1 MRLAILPGTANSTLA
16 SAIAALLGTAARQRD
31 ITRFPDG
38 ELGIS
43 LTESVRGDDVY
54 VVQPA
59 SPPVNEHLVELL
71 LLADACRRDGAARI
85 TAVMP
90 YVGYAR
96 QDRRTG
102 RSALG
107 GRLMADLIA
116 AAGVDRVVAVDV
128 HTPAIEGFFGA
139 PVEHLTAVPL
149 LAERA
154 RPGLPRDSVI
164 VAPDLGAAKLAERYA
179 RLLDLPVAFVH
190 KRRITAT
197 EVAVHQV
204 TGDVAGRAPL
214 IVDDMISTGATIE
227 AAANAV
233 LAAGARSEITVA
245 ATHALLV
252 GRAVEWLR
260 GLGLRRLVVTD
271 SVALPADAPLPLE
284 VVSLD
289 RLLADALARL
299 HGAPAPGAAAAS
311 G

>member
-1 MRLAILPGTANSTLA
+1 VRLTILSGTAHGALA
-16 SAIAALLGTAARQRD
+16 TAIAAALGSPARQRD
-31 ITRFPDG
+31 IARFPDG

-43 LTESVRGDDVY
+43 IHESLRGDDVY
-54 VVQPA
+54 LVQPV

-96 QDRRTG
+96 QDRRSG

-107 GRLMADLIA
+107 GRLVADLLA
-116 AAGVDRVVAVDV
+116 AAGVTGAVAVDA
-128 HTPAIEGFFGA
+128 HTSAFEGFFA
-139 PVEHLTAVPL
+139 ATVDHLSAIPL
-149 LAERA
+149 LAEHVRS
-154 RPGLPRDSVI
+154 RLPRDSVI

-179 RLLDLPVAFVH
+179 SILDLPVAFVH

-197 EVAVHQV
+197 EVVAHTV
-204 TGDVAGRAPL
+204 TGDVAGRAPF
-214 IVDDMISTGATIE
+214 IVDDMITTGATIE

-233 LAAGARSEITVA
+233 LAAGARPVITVA

-260 GLGLRRLVVTD
+260 GLGLQRLVVTD
-271 SVALPADAPLPLE
+271 SVAVPADVPLPLE

-289 RLLADALARL
+289 RLLACAIERL
-299 HGAPAPGAAAAS
+299 HGTRPDLSVVPTT
-311 G
+311 

>member
-1 MRLAILPGTANSTLA
+1 MRLTILSGTANSALA
-16 SAIAALLGTAARQRD
+16 GAMAVALGTVVRD
-31 ITRFPDG
+31 CNITRFPDG

-43 LTESVRGDDVY
+43 IDESVRGDDVFL
-54 VVQPA
+54 VQPA
-59 SPPVNEHLVELL
+59 RPPVNEHLMELL
-71 LLADACRRDGAARI
+71 LLADACRRAGAARI

-107 GRLMADLIA
+107 GRLMADLLA
-116 AAGVDRVVAVDV
+116 ASGVDGVVAVDM

-139 PVEHLTAVPL
+139 PVEHLSAVPL
-149 LAERA
+149 LAERVRSA
-154 RPGLPRDSVI
+154 LPRDSVI

-179 RLLDLPVAFVH
+179 RILDLPVAFVH
-190 KRRITAT
+190 KRRLTAT
-197 EVAVHQV
+197 EVAVHHV

-227 AAANAV
+227 AAANAI
-233 LAAGARSEITVA
+233 LAAGARTAITVA

-260 GLGLRRLVVTD
+260 GLGLQRLVVTD
-271 SVALPADAPLPLE
+271 SVALPAEVPLPLE

-289 RLLADALARL
+289 RLLADAVERL
-299 HGAPAPGAAAAS
+299 HGAPSPSAVPT
-311 G
+311 

>member
-1 MRLAILPGTANSTLA
+1 MRLTILSGTANNALATAIALA
-16 SAIAALLGTAARQRD
+16 SGTVVRD
-31 ITRFPDG
+31 GNITRFPDG

-43 LTESVRGDDVY
+43 INESVRGDDVFL
-54 VVQPA
+54 VQPA

-71 LLADACRRDGAARI
+71 LLVDACRRDGAARI

-107 GRLMADLIA
+107 GRLMADLLA
-116 AAGVDRVVAVDV
+116 AAGVDSVVAVDV

-139 PVEHLTAVPL
+139 PVEHLSAVPL
-149 LAERA
+149 LAERVRQA
-154 RPGLPRDSVI
+154 LPRDSVI

-179 RLLDLPVAFVH
+179 RILDLPVAFVH

-197 EVAVHQV
+197 EVAVHHV

-233 LAAGARSEITVA
+233 LAAGARPAITVA

-260 GLGLRRLVVTD
+260 GLGLKRLVVTD
-271 SVALPADAPLPLE
+271 SVALPSDVPLPLE

-289 RLLADALARL
+289 RLLADAVERL
-299 HGAPAPGAAAAS
+299 HGAPSPSATAAS

>member
-1 MRLAILPGTANSTLA
+1 MRLAILSGTANSALTT
-16 SAIAALLGTAARQRD
+16 AIAALLGTPARQRD
-31 ITRFPDG
+31 IDRFPDG

-43 LTESVRGDDVY
+43 LLESVRGDDVY

-59 SPPVNEHLVELL
+59 SPPVNEHLMELL
-71 LLADACRRDGAARI
+71 LMADACRRDGAARI

-107 GRLMADLIA
+107 GRLVADLLA
-116 AAGVDRVVAVDV
+116 AAGVDSVVAVDV

-139 PVEHLTAVPL
+139 PVEHLSAVPL
-149 LAERA
+149 LAERV
-154 RPGLPRDSVI
+154 RPALPRDCVI

-233 LAAGARSEITVA
+233 LAAGARPEITVA

-271 SVALPADAPLPLE
+271 SVALPADVPLPLE

-289 RLLADALARL
+289 RLLADAVERL
-299 HGAPAPGAAAAS
+299 HGAPSPGAAAAS

>member
-1 MRLAILPGTANSTLA
+1 MRLTILSGTANNALA
-16 SAIAALLGTAARQRD
+16 SAIAVALGTVVRD
-31 ITRFPDG
+31 CNITQFPDG
-38 ELGIS
+38 QLGTSID
-43 LTESVRGDDVY
+43 ESVRGDDIFL
-54 VVQPA
+54 VQPA
-59 SPPVNEHLVELL
+59 SPPVNEHLMELL

-96 QDRRTG
+96 EDRRMG

-107 GRLMADLIA
+107 GRLMANLLA
-116 AAGVDRVVAVDV
+116 ASGVDGVVAVDV
-128 HTPAIEGFFGA
+128 HTPAIEGFFDA
-139 PVEHLTAVPL
+139 PVEHLSAVPL
-149 LAERA
+149 LAERVRSA
-154 RPGLPRDSVI
+154 LPRDSVI

-179 RLLDLPVAFVH
+179 RILDLPVAFVH
-190 KRRITAT
+190 KRRLTAT

-204 TGDVAGRAPL
+204 TGDVTGRAPL

-233 LAAGARSEITVA
+233 LAAGARTAITVA

-260 GLGLRRLVVTD
+260 GLGLQRLVVTD
-271 SVALPADAPLPLE
+271 SVALPANAPLPLE

-289 RLLADALARL
+289 RLLADAVERL
-299 HGAPAPGAAAAS
+299 HGAPSPNAVPT
-311 G
+311 

>member
-1 MRLAILPGTANSTLA
+1 MRLTILSGTANGPLAGAVA
-16 SAIAALLGTAARQRD
+16 SALGTVARQRD
-31 ITRFPDG
+31 IARFPDG

-43 LTESVRGDDVY
+43 IHESLRGDDVY
-54 VVQPA
+54 IVQPA
-59 SPPVNEHLVELL
+59 SPPVNEHLMELL

-90 YVGYAR
+90 YAGYAR
-96 QDRRTG
+96 QDRRSG

-107 GRLMADLIA
+107 GRLVADLLA
-116 AAGVDRVVAVDV
+116 AAGVDGVVAVDV
-128 HTPAIEGFFGA
+128 HTPAIEGFFAA
-139 PVEHLTAVPL
+139 PVEHLSAVPL
-149 LAERA
+149 LAEHVRTA
-154 RPGLPRDSVI
+154 LPRDSVI

-179 RLLDLPVAFVH
+179 RILDLPVAFVH

-204 TGDVAGRAPL
+204 TGDVAGRAPF

-233 LAAGARSEITVA
+233 LAAGARPEIIVA
-245 ATHALLV
+245 ATHGLLV

-271 SVALPADAPLPLE
+271 SVALPASVPLPLE
-284 VVSLD
+284 VVRLD
-289 RLLADALARL
+289 RLLAEAVARL
-299 HGAPAPGAAAAS
+299 HGTPAPGAVPMPV
-311 G
+311 

>member
-1 MRLAILPGTANSTLA
+1 MRLTILSGTANSALA
-16 SAIAALLGTAARQRD
+16 SAIAVALRTVVRACN

-43 LTESVRGDDVY
+43 IDESVRGDDVFL
-54 VVQPA
+54 VQPA
-59 SPPVNEHLVELL
+59 SPPANEHLMELL
-71 LLADACRRDGAARI
+71 LLADACRRDGAVRV

-107 GRLMADLIA
+107 GRLMADLLA
-116 AAGVDRVVAVDV
+116 ASGVDGVVAVDV

-139 PVEHLTAVPL
+139 PVEHLSAVPL
-149 LAERA
+149 LAA
-154 RPGLPRDSVI
+154 RVRSALPRDSVI

-179 RLLDLPVAFVH
+179 RILDLPVAFVH

-204 TGDVAGRAPL
+204 TGDVSGRAPL

-233 LAAGARSEITVA
+233 LAAGARTAITVA

-260 GLGLRRLVVTD
+260 GLGLQRLVVTD
-271 SVALPADAPLPLE
+271 SVALPADVPLPLE

-289 RLLADALARL
+289 RLLADAVERL
-299 HGAPAPGAAAAS
+299 HGAPSPSATAAS
-311 G
+311 V

>member
-1 MRLAILPGTANSTLA
+1 MRLTILSGTANGALA
-16 SAIAALLGTAARQRD
+16 TAIAVALETVVRGCN

-38 ELGIS
+38 ELGINI
-43 LTESVRGDDVY
+43 LESVRGDDVY
-54 VVQPA
+54 LVQPH
-59 SPPVNEHLVELL
+59 SPPANEHLVELL

-85 TAVMP
+85 TAVTP
-90 YVGYAR
+90 YLGYAR

-107 GRLMADLIA
+107 GRLVADLLA
-116 AAGVDRVVAVDV
+116 ASGVDDVVAVDV
-128 HTPAIEGFFGA
+128 HTPAIEGFFAA
-139 PVEHLTAVPL
+139 PIEHLSAVPL
-149 LAERA
+149 LAERLRTA
-154 RPGLPRDSVI
+154 LPHDSVI

-179 RLLDLPVAFVH
+179 RILDLPVAFVH

-197 EVAVHQV
+197 EVAVHHV
-204 TGDVAGRAPL
+204 TGDVAGRAPI

-233 LAAGARSEITVA
+233 LAAGARPAITVA

-260 GLGLRRLVVTD
+260 GLGLQRLIVTD
-271 SVALPADAPLPLE
+271 SVALPANLPLPLE

-289 RLLADALARL
+289 RLLADTVERL
-299 HGAPAPGAAAAS
+299 HGAAAPSADLA
-311 G
+311 